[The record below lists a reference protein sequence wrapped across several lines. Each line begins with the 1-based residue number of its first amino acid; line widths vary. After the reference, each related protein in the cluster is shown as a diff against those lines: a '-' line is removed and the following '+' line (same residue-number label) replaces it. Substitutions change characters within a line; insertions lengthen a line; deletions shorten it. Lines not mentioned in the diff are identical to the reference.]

1 METRDSDRGCM
12 QDGHRNTVYIKGQW
26 GAAAWDAVG
35 AQGATKRHGI
45 TAAWDAVGAQGATK
59 RHGIRC
65 DANRHEGLWEGDLRG
80 T

>member
-35 AQGATKRHGI
+35 AQGATKRL
-45 TAAWDAVGAQGATK
+45 
-59 RHGIRC
+59 GIRC